1 MSSNTPDKM
10 TMIVFSGT
18 VDRLFPVGILASG
31 AVANGM
37 DVDIFLT
44 FWGLE
49 AFTKKKLAS
58 VPKIGKDYE
67 DMGGMIMQAM
77 QAKHVPSWY
86 DTLHTAKEIGN
97 VKVHA
102 CSMTFDL
109 MGMKKEDFTD
119 IVDDVIGVGEFIDI
133 ARSAKI
139 NLFI

>member
-1 MSSNTPDKM
+1 MSSSPPDRM

-49 AFTKKKLAS
+49 AFTKKKLAA
-58 VPKIGKDYE
+58 VPKIGRDYE
-67 DMGGMIMQAM
+67 EMGGMIMQAM

-86 DTLHTAKEIGN
+86 DTLQKA
-97 VKVHA
+97 
-102 CSMTFDL
+102 
-109 MGMKKEDFTD
+109 
-119 IVDDVIGVGEFIDI
+119 
-133 ARSAKI
+133 
-139 NLFI
+139 